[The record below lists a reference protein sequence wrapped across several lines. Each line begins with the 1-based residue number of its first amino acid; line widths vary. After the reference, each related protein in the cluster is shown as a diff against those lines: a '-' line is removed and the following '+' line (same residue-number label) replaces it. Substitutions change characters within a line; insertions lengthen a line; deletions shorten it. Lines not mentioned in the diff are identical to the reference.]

1 MTLGKQISRL
11 RAAKGLSQEDLAN
24 DLQVSR
30 QSISKWET
38 DTSVPELDK
47 LLKLSE
53 VFGVTLDE
61 LVKGPA
67 EEAAQAIDARVTAK
81 EIAQRRDF
89 RGVTTFT
96 VDPADAKDFDDA
108 LSIRPIK
115 DGLWEVGVH
124 IADVTHYVKEGGIID
139 KEAEKILS
147 DARKR
152 ALENENK
159 IVENAKEEAA
169 AIIERAR
176 TEAELEKQ
184 KAADDMKRE
193 MVVLASMMAGKVV
206 KASIDTTVQESLI
219 NDTLKEIGESTWQ
232 S

>member
-1 MTLGKQISRL
+1 MIIAVFALFLVASYFLFNPVREMMKKRSDKIKDEL
-11 RAAKGLSQEDLAN
+11 DDAAKSQEDAAALKEEYEN
-24 DLQVSR
+24 
-30 QSISKWET
+30 
-38 DTSVPELDK
+38 K
-47 LLKLSE
+47 L
-53 VFGVTLDE
+53 
-61 LVKGPA
+61 
-67 EEAAQAIDARVTAK
+67 
-81 EIAQRRDF
+81 
-89 RGVTTFT
+89 
-96 VDPADAKDFDDA
+96 KD
-108 LSIRPIK
+108 
-115 DGLWEVGVH
+115 
-124 IADVTHYVKEGGIID
+124 ID

-159 IVENAKEEAA
+159 IVADAKEEAA

>member
-1 MTLGKQISRL
+1 MEPRL
-11 RAAKGLSQEDLAN
+11 FDLDFQLLADSALMIIAVFALFLVASYFLFNPVREMMKKRSDKIKDELDDAAKSQEDAATLKEEYEN
-24 DLQVSR
+24 
-30 QSISKWET
+30 
-38 DTSVPELDK
+38 K
-47 LLKLSE
+47 L
-53 VFGVTLDE
+53 
-61 LVKGPA
+61 
-67 EEAAQAIDARVTAK
+67 
-81 EIAQRRDF
+81 
-89 RGVTTFT
+89 
-96 VDPADAKDFDDA
+96 KD
-108 LSIRPIK
+108 
-115 DGLWEVGVH
+115 
-124 IADVTHYVKEGGIID
+124 ID

-147 DARKR
+147 DARRR

-159 IVENAKEEAA
+159 IVANAKEEAA